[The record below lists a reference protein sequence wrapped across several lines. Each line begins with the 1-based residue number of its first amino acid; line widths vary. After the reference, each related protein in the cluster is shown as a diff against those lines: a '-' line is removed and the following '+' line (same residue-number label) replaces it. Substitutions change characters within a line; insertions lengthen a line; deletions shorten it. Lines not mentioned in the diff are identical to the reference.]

1 MSGGE
6 RYCPGSPG
14 DSGRVELSGEHVG
27 RGTAG
32 YRFSENL
39 MFQDETGLMYLKYD
53 SWLTLPRGLA
63 LHGPAGAQAH
73 Q

>member
-6 RYCPGSPG
+6 RYCFGSPG

-32 YRFSENL
+32 YQFSEGL

-53 SWLTLPRGLA
+53 SWLTLPRRLP
-63 LHGPAGAQAH
+63 LHGLIGAQSH